1 MSSPA
6 QLSVLRFYQAS
17 ALEAV
22 MRRPSERSLWYL
34 TSLTLLALL
43 IVGVATTRSMSR
55 YAASVYWVSHSHQVE
70 TAVESIRADLYSAQ
84 NGCFDYVFA
93 GQPEGLQQLQSAAD
107 ALPSQISQLRAL
119 ASDNPSQQSLLAALE
134 PLIHQ
139 QIAFLRTSAAMK
151 DKGGSPELLQE
162 FAAQSQTLSQPAF
175 AKLESMR
182 AEERRMLGMRT
193 FVSDKTYAAQK
204 LVLSISF
211 VVVLLFTVMNFI
223 ELLVQLRERHN
234 AEQVVRRLSGKILQV
249 QDEERRK
256 LARDLHD
263 GIGQIFAALKMELAQ
278 LARSDS
284 HSEIL
289 ANAIELVDE
298 GLNQSRTISYLL
310 HPPMLD
316 EVGFSAAARWLVDG
330 FSQRSKIAVTL
341 DVPDDLKLPKE
352 LELTLFRVLQ
362 EGLTNIHRHSGS
374 DRAEVVVAATS
385 RTILMTLT
393 DHGKGIPASVLEN
406 FKTSKSPA
414 GVGLAGMRGRVAD
427 VDGKLELECTGQ
439 GTVLRVTIAY
449 APISQGPRS
458 SSTPPSLD
466 GVQPPSTPPKDV
478 RRPASLNFRAG
489 KPLA

>member
-6 QLSVLRFYQAS
+6 QLSVLRFYQDS

-22 MRRPSERSLWYL
+22 MRRLSERSLWYL

-55 YAASVYWVSHSHQVE
+55 YADSVYWVSHSHRVG
-70 TAVESIRADLYSAQ
+70 TAVESIRADLYAAQ

-93 GQPEGLQQLQSAAD
+93 GQPEGLQQLQSAAA

-119 ASDNPSQQSLLAALE
+119 ASDDPAQQSLLAELE
-134 PLIHQ
+134 PLLHQ

-162 FAAQSQTLSQPAF
+162 FAAQIQTLSQPAF

-182 AEERRMLGMRT
+182 AEEQRLLGMRS

-211 VVVLLFTVMNFI
+211 VVVLLFTIMNFI
-223 ELLVQLRERHN
+223 ELMVQLRERRN

-385 RTILMTLT
+385 RTIVMTLT

-414 GVGLAGMRGRVAD
+414 GVGLAGMRGRLAD
-427 VDGKLELECTGQ
+427 VDGKLELECTDQ
-439 GTVLRVTIAY
+439 GTVLRVTIAHTH
-449 APISQGPRS
+449 ISQAPRS

-466 GVQPPSTPPKDV
+466 GVQPPSTPPKEV
-478 RRPASLNFRAG
+478 RRSASLNFRAFN
-489 KPLA
+489 PLA

>member
-1 MSSPA
+1 MSSPS

-34 TSLTLLALL
+34 VSLTLLALL

-55 YAASVYWVSHSHQVE
+55 YADSVHRVSHTRRVE

-93 GQPEGLQQLQSAAD
+93 GRPEGLQQLQTAAD
-107 ALPSQISQLRAL
+107 ALPDQISQLRSL
-119 ASDNPSQQSLLAALE
+119 ASDNPSQQSLLSALE

-162 FAAQSQTLSQPAF
+162 FAAQIQTLSQPAF

-182 AEERRMLGMRT
+182 AEEQRLLGMRT
-193 FVSDKTYAAQK
+193 FVSDKTYATQK

-211 VVVLLFTVMNFI
+211 VVVLLFTILNFI
-223 ELLVQLRERHN
+223 ELMVQLRERRN

-263 GIGQIFAALKMELAQ
+263 GIGQIFAALKMELVQ
-278 LARSDS
+278 LTRSDS
-284 HSEIL
+284 HSKIL

-298 GLNQSRTISYLL
+298 GINQSRTISYLL

-341 DVPDDLKLPKE
+341 DIPDGLKLAKE
-352 LELTLFRVLQ
+352 MELTLFRVLQ

-374 DRAEVVVAATS
+374 DKAEVMVAATP
-385 RTILMTLT
+385 RTIIMTLT
-393 DHGKGIPASVLEN
+393 DHGKGIPASVVEN

-427 VDGKLELECTGQ
+427 VDGKLELECNGL
-439 GTVLRVTIAY
+439 GTVLRVSI
-449 APISQGPRS
+449 PFVHVPQLPQSCSI
-458 SSTPPSLD
+458 PPSLD
-466 GVQPPSTPPKDV
+466 DIQPPSTPPKEV
-478 RRPASLNFRAG
+478 RGSTPVNSNALN
-489 KPLA
+489 PLS

>member
-1 MSSPA
+1 MSSPG
-6 QLSVLRFYQAS
+6 QLSVLRFYQAP

-34 TSLTLLALL
+34 ISLTLLALL

-55 YAASVYWVSHSHQVE
+55 YADSVHRVSHTRQIE
-70 TAVESIRADLYSAQ
+70 TAVESIRADLYAAQ

-93 GQPEGLQQLQSAAD
+93 GRPEGLQQLQSAAD
-107 ALPSQISQLRAL
+107 ALPDQISQLRSL
-119 ASDNPSQQSLLAALE
+119 ASDNPSQQSLLSALE

-162 FAAQSQTLSQPAF
+162 FAAQIQTLSQPAF
-175 AKLESMR
+175 ARLESMR
-182 AEERRMLGMRT
+182 AEEQRLLGMRT
-193 FVSDKTYAAQK
+193 FVSDKTYATQK

-211 VVVLLFTVMNFI
+211 VVVLLFTILNFI
-223 ELLVQLRERHN
+223 ELMVQLRERRN

-263 GIGQIFAALKMELAQ
+263 GIGQIFAALKMELVQ
-278 LARSDS
+278 LTRSDS
-284 HSEIL
+284 HSKIL
-289 ANAIELVDE
+289 ASAIELVDE
-298 GLNQSRTISYLL
+298 GINQSRTISYLL
-310 HPPMLD
+310 YPPMLD
-316 EVGFSAAARWLVDG
+316 EIGFCAAARWLVDG

-341 DVPDDLKLPKE
+341 DAPDGLKLPKE

-374 DRAEVVVAATS
+374 DKAEVVVAATP
-385 RTILMTLT
+385 RTIIMTVT
-393 DHGKGIPASVLEN
+393 DHGKGIPASVLAN

-427 VDGKLELECTGQ
+427 IDGKLELESSSI
-439 GTVLRVTIAY
+439 GTILRLTIPHAHV
-449 APISQGPRS
+449 PHPPRP

-466 GVQPPSTPPKDV
+466 GAEPPSTASQEA
-478 RRPASLNFRAG
+478 RRTASLNFRAL
-489 KPLA
+489 KPLS